1 MRDENGF
8 SLLGAMVGF
17 GLATLTL
24 MVLADAAIVS
34 AKMQRS
40 SAMQIDF
47 DSLTESLRIAVAQE
61 GSCTPSLLGQDPLQE
76 ISVQDPLDGT
86 RLLAAPQ
93 LERLAGITVTSIRL
107 GQAVP
112 VPDRPGLMRAPLQI
126 EARKDMK
133 RALGSPV
140 LTRNIAD
147 VFFSTDANGLI
158 YRCYSTSSLET
169 IAEANCKMLG
179 GKWTGSTDKEHGTVC
194 IIKAS

>member
-1 MRDENGF
+1 MKDENGF
-8 SLLGAMVGF
+8 SLVSAMVGF
-17 GLATLTL
+17 GLVALTM

-47 DSLTESLRIAVAQE
+47 DSLTESLRLAVAQE
-61 GSCTPSLLGQDPLQE
+61 GSCTPSLLGQNPLTE
-76 ISVQDPLDGT
+76 LAMRDPLDAT

-107 GQAVP
+107 GQAVT

-126 EARKDMK
+126 EARKDMR
-133 RALGSPV
+133 RAMGSPM

-147 VFFSTDANGLI
+147 VFFSTDTNGLI

-179 GKWTGSTDKEHGTVC
+179 GKWTGSADKQNGTVC